1 MCPNV
6 FVVYFWKLDCEIDF
20 LDTGNSGTCMSTL
33 SPGLKLHPS
42 SGEEEANIQ
51 GVGSCHKVIL

>member
-1 MCPNV
+1 MILV
-6 FVVYFWKLDCEIDF
+6 SV
-20 LDTGNSGTCMSTL
+20 NSAELSK

-42 SGEEEANIQ
+42 SGEEEAKIQ